1 MPMTN
6 KPVIIFMGLQIT
18 GNKMGDAGVAG
29 TALDFSIPQVC
40 SAGTMVGVQFWP
52 TGGASTIGNASFTI
66 NGLPVGGTNIPLAGA
81 AGTGGG
87 KQGSINLAGNLKDV
101 NSLSVTATD
110 DVGNATTANLL
121 FYLRGAS
128 MVGAKKKAPAKKKAG
143 GRKK

>member
-1 MPMTN
+1 
-6 KPVIIFMGLQIT
+6 
-18 GNKMGDAGVAG
+18 
-29 TALDFSIPQVC
+29 
-40 SAGTMVGVQFWP
+40 AGTMVGVQFWP
-52 TGGASTIGNASFTI
+52 TGGASTILNASFTI
-66 NGLPVGGTNIPLAGA
+66 NGLPVGGTNLPLGGVAGP
-81 AGTGGG
+81 GGG